1 MTTAPPAVAYDPA
14 ADVLVVR
21 FTERSSGWTVDLDA
35 DRTVRYA
42 EDGTPAAVELRRV
55 RLGVDLEGL
64 PRVPVVADALRRTR
78 LGGWV
83 VAPGARVT
91 AARGRPRADA
101 HERRLATRAAR
112 ALRAGGIGSVEELYG
127 TYRYDLLR
135 IPGLGARGFDYI
147 NEALNTGDAARLQA
161 LFGAAEP
168 AVMPDN
174 ERSS

>member
-1 MTTAPPAVAYDPA
+1 MMTAPPPAVAYDPV

-21 FTERSSGWTVDLDA
+21 FTETSSGRTVDLDA
-35 DRTVRYA
+35 DRSIRYA
-42 EDGTPAAVELRRV
+42 EDGTPAAVALRRV

-64 PRVPVVADALRRTR
+64 PRQQVVADAVRRVR
-78 LGGWV
+78 ALGGRV
-83 VAPGARVT
+83 LASGARPP
-91 AARGRPRADA
+91 ASARGSDV
-101 HERRLATRAAR
+101 HERRLAARVAR

-161 LFGAAEP
+161 LFGA
-168 AVMPDN
+168 VMPHN